1 MAAFTDRGLRA
12 LTPREQPY
20 RVTERGSDPGFGV
33 RIMPSGVKTFFLRY
47 TLYGSR
53 RYHNLGEWPA
63 VTLAEAREEARRV
76 RRLIARGEDPRLGSG
91 EKRSGSVSDL
101 VERYLDDLRRRGGR
115 TVRSARNL
123 FDRDLLPVIGAMPAA
138 EVRAEHIQAVLHR
151 PLSRGARVQAE
162 KLRDH
167 INTVF
172 RFGLTYDL
180 TPAAAGDEVRFG
192 IDRNPLDKIPMDRSA
207 RRGTRDRVLS
217 WDEIRE
223 LWHAE
228 GLAAPYRL
236 QLQLLLATGGPRSM
250 EIVGLPLEE
259 INRAERRLEIP
270 PERVKQK
277 PGQRRWN
284 IVPLTDLALELI
296 DTAYSLVGRQGR
308 FLFPARGLSTALKP
322 QGAGTLPNAV
332 SGYCAGGGMEKFT
345 PHDLRRTFKTLG
357 GELGISK
364 EFRDRVQGHV
374 EGDTSSRHYDRY
386 DYLPE
391 KREALEKWCS
401 KISEVV
407 HRTE

>member
-12 LTPREQPY
+12 LAPRDKPY

-33 RIMPSGVKTFFLRY
+33 RVMPSGVKTLFLRY
-47 TLYGSR
+47 SLHGAR

-63 VTLAEAREEARRV
+63 VTLAEARAEARRV
-76 RRLIARGEDPRLGSG
+76 RTRIARGEDPRLGG
-91 EKRSGSVSDL
+91 DEGRAGSVAEL
-101 VERYLDDLRRRGGR
+101 VERYLADLERRGGR
-115 TVRSARNL
+115 TVRGIGNL
-123 FDRDLLPVIGAMPAA
+123 FARDLIPALGTMPAA
-138 EVRAEHIQAVLHR
+138 EVRPAHIQAVLHR

-162 KLRDH
+162 KLRDQ
-167 INTVF
+167 INTLF

-180 TPAAAGDEVRFG
+180 TPAAAGDRVRFNL
-192 IDRNPLDKIPMDRSA
+192 DRNPVEKIPMDRGA
-207 RRGTRDRVLS
+207 RRGARDRVLS
-217 WDEIRE
+217 WEEIRA
-223 LWHAE
+223 LWHE
-228 GLAAPYRL
+228 ERLAAPYRL
-236 QLQLLLATGGPRSM
+236 QLQLILATGGPRSM

-259 INRAERRLEIP
+259 INPRERRLEIP
-270 PERVKQK
+270 PPRVKQK

-284 IVPLTDLALELI
+284 ILPLTDLALELI
-296 DTAYSLVGRQGR
+296 DQAHALVGRRGTY
-308 FLFPARGLSTALKP
+308 LFPARGLSTATKP

-332 SGYCAGGGMEKFT
+332 SALCAADDWSKFT

-364 EFRDRVQGHV
+364 EFRDRVQGHIDS
-374 EGDTSSRHYDRY
+374 DTSSRHYDRY

-407 HRTE
+407 G